1 MSKPK
6 TGDLLTCRALAVTNV
21 LAKALYYYMEGKE
34 GVLYTPSVNNPL
46 IRKHDRKDL
55 PQELIYYV
63 EVLIDDIMYEE
74 ARKGI
79 ENQKTVRERLK
90 NIDFFVS
97 DTVSLS
103 GEKIYVMI
111 AVYDFE
117 SDCNQDKLFFYTI
130 TDDVSDLFTDENN
143 EHYFLMNIAKHKF
156 LDHSSCLPQAYN
168 LFNHNIERFYQMV
181 CTYKIAEGSTIYNN
195 RSMILIYC
203 LCEYFVLIVRSY
215 FHSSENYTDIKL
227 INKYLQGNGLMSDI
241 SNLIKDYNYFEINP
255 DDLFE
260 LKRKRENEIINMIK
274 EKGTKNGIKTSK
286 IAPVLQQR
294 HMPKLRDDEQ
304 CEEGRQI
311 QSDHKDG

>member
-6 TGDLLTCRALAVTNV
+6 TGDLLTCGALAVTNV
-21 LAKALYYYMEGKE
+21 LAKALYYYMEGKD

-117 SDCNQDKLFFYTI
+117 SDCNQDKLFFH
-130 TDDVSDLFTDENN
+130 TD
-143 EHYFLMNIAKHKF
+143 
-156 LDHSSCLPQAYN
+156 
-168 LFNHNIERFYQMV
+168 
-181 CTYKIAEGSTIYNN
+181 
-195 RSMILIYC
+195 
-203 LCEYFVLIVRSY
+203 
-215 FHSSENYTDIKL
+215 
-227 INKYLQGNGLMSDI
+227 
-241 SNLIKDYNYFEINP
+241 
-255 DDLFE
+255 
-260 LKRKRENEIINMIK
+260 RK
-274 EKGTKNGIKTSK
+274 S
-286 IAPVLQQR
+286 VV
-294 HMPKLRDDEQ
+294 
-304 CEEGRQI
+304 
-311 QSDHKDG
+311 